1 VAELIAHER
10 AAIVWFTAVKTIVA
24 ARFNTTAC
32 QMGLQAGRT
41 RSAGGGW
48 SALRPGR
55 HHRRLRDL
63 HELQAAGPR
72 QGHRGRAGRRRAGAG
87 RADQQNLGGRVVRK
101 AAGPDG
107 TVDLEGTFI
116 ELRNSGG
123 GGSYEDAA
131 VLLCV
136 RLSGKPGPQARVE
149 LADAPCPT
157 NPTSRPPNFGSID
170 KIVTLS

>member
-1 VAELIAHER
+1 MPLRLVAAGALIVLAATIAGCGTFMNPRQQALDKATAAVR
-10 AAIVWFTAVKTIVA
+10 AAAEQARVEVEATLRDPGTGQEQPVDRA
-24 ARFNTTAC
+24 ARVLAEQISKTT
-32 QMGLQAGRT
+32 
-41 RSAGGGW
+41 
-48 SALRPGR
+48 
-55 HHRRLRDL
+55 
-63 HELQAAGPR
+63 
-72 QGHRGRAGRRRAGAG
+72 
-87 RADQQNLGGRVVRK
+87 GGRVVRK

-136 RLSGKPGPQARVE
+136 HLSGKPGPQARVE

>member
-1 VAELIAHER
+1 MAGGALIVLVATIAGCGTFMNSRQQALDKATAAVR
-10 AAIVWFTAVKTIVA
+10 AAAEQARVEQISKT
-24 ARFNTTAC
+24 
-32 QMGLQAGRT
+32 
-41 RSAGGGW
+41 S
-48 SALRPGR
+48 
-55 HHRRLRDL
+55 
-63 HELQAAGPR
+63 
-72 QGHRGRAGRRRAGAG
+72 
-87 RADQQNLGGRVVRK
+87 GGRVVRK

>member
-1 VAELIAHER
+1 M
-10 AAIVWFTAVKTIVA
+10 AA
-24 ARFNTTAC
+24 
-32 QMGLQAGRT
+32 
-41 RSAGGGW
+41 S
-48 SALRPGR
+48 
-55 HHRRLRDL
+55 
-63 HELQAAGPR
+63 
-72 QGHRGRAGRRRAGAG
+72 
-87 RADQQNLGGRVVRK
+87 
-101 AAGPDG
+101 PDG

-116 ELRNSGG
+116 EHSESGG
-123 GGSYEDAA
+123 LVSAGVA

>member
-1 VAELIAHER
+1 
-10 AAIVWFTAVKTIVA
+10 
-24 ARFNTTAC
+24 
-32 QMGLQAGRT
+32 MGLQAGRALA
-41 RSAGGGW
+41 AGNVLDPRQQ
-48 SALRPGR
+48 ALDKATAAVRAARRAGAGRGRGHPARPGYGPGPA
-55 HHRRLRDL
+55 RR
-63 HELQAAGPR
+63 PR
-72 QGHRGRAGRRRAGAG
+72 RPGAG
-87 RADQQNLGGRVVRK
+87 RADQQDHGGRVVRK

-107 TVDLEGTFI
+107 TVDPEGTFI

-123 GGSYEDAA
+123 GGSYEDVA